1 VSQHSGVGEVVPIKF
16 VRVEESEVL
25 VAQVATRTRTGP
37 LFLLLIVAVGVQVE
51 LFVAELI
58 LEYLL
63 SLVRQ
68 FVVLLGERFGP
79 YRLEVFLVSIR
90 LLGV

>member
-1 VSQHSGVGEVVPIKF
+1 M
-16 VRVEESEVL
+16 
-25 VAQVATRTRTGP
+25 
-37 LFLLLIVAVGVQVE
+37 VAVGVQVE
-51 LFVAELI
+51 LFIAEFV